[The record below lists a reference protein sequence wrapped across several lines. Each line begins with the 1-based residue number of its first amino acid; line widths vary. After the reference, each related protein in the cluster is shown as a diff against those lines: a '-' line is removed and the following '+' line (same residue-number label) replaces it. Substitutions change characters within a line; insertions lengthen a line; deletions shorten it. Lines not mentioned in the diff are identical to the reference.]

1 MTQTIVLAALF
12 SASASAIK
20 FRPPVGSVPWTVPLT
35 IPEFESPDHPVNYFV
50 PDFGVDQEI
59 IDATNAIK
67 VSEKALKKD
76 FNASFGF
83 TESTVATPRN
93 YVVPDFGVD
102 KDIKATTASIAQA
115 ETAVGSKL
123 EASFGFTDSTVATPR
138 NYFVPNFGV
147 DQGILDAQ
155 HSIEISEKKLKHKL

>member
-1 MTQTIVLAALF
+1 MTQTKSIVVAALF

-35 IPEFESPDHPVNYFV
+35 VPEFETHSDHPVNYFV

-83 TESTVATPRN
+83 TDSTVATPRN

-115 ETAVGSKL
+115 ETAVGSTL
-123 EASFGFTDSTVATPR
+123 NASFGFTDSTVATPR

-147 DQGILDAQ
+147 DQGILDA
-155 HSIEISEKKLKHKL
+155 